1 MSWAYKAVFI
11 SILIAVLFSNAQA
24 EQKRVDNW
32 FSSDK
37 YKHFAV
43 SAFYGAGTSIVAN
56 KHFDLKEKRS
66 LTIGFSCT
74 MSLGAAKEVV
84 DFHSRDG
91 TASLKDLVWDLAGTL
106 TGILAASF
114 VL

>member
-1 MSWAYKAVFI
+1 MSV
-11 SILIAVLFSNAQA
+11 LIAAFFSDARA
-24 EQKRVDNW
+24 ERKKTDNW

-37 YKHFAV
+37 YKHFTV
-43 SAFYGAGTSIVAN
+43 SAFYSAGTSIVAN
-56 KHFDLKEKRS
+56 KHFDIEES
-66 LTIGFSCT
+66 ASHTIGFSFT
-74 MSLGAAKEVV
+74 LSLGAAKEIA

-106 TGILAASF
+106 TGILAASL